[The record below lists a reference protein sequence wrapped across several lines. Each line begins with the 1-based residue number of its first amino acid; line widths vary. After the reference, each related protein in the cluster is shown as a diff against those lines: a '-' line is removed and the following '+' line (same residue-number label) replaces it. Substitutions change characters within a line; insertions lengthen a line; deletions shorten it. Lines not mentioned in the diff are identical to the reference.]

1 MNFCKNCKFEL
12 TGKYCSNCGQPIEL
26 QRIDAHYIKNEIVQV
41 LNFDKGIFYTIK
53 ELIIRPGENVRNFLT
68 NNRNRL
74 VKPIVFI
81 IITSLFYSIIN
92 HYFHIEDQYIQQK
105 GLDKSTIGK
114 MIKWV
119 QENYGYA
126 NIIMGIFISF
136 FVKLFFRKTKF
147 NIYEIFILLLFV
159 MGIAMLI
166 YSFFAIFYGLFKINT
181 LQLGGVISFIYITF
195 AIADFFDKRKIKNY
209 FISLI
214 AYIFGMITFFS
225 AIFILGLG
233 IDLLTKYF

>member
-126 NIIMGIFISF
+126 NIIR
-136 FVKLFFRKTKF
+136 VC
-147 NIYEIFILLLFV
+147 
-159 MGIAMLI
+159 
-166 YSFFAIFYGLFKINT
+166 
-181 LQLGGVISFIYITF
+181 
-195 AIADFFDKRKIKNY
+195 
-209 FISLI
+209 
-214 AYIFGMITFFS
+214 
-225 AIFILGLG
+225 
-233 IDLLTKYF
+233 